1 MIDDCALPFNARKAF
16 RQKPLTLGKTAR
28 CLFLVHARTIKRMS
42 TSRCTEQPAADP
54 RTCRGGGVPTYRFFV
69 IFLVFLELGFFVE
82 KQILAITRRCAGSA
96 MILSIAL

>member
-1 MIDDCALPFNARKAF
+1 
-16 RQKPLTLGKTAR
+16 
-28 CLFLVHARTIKRMS
+28 
-42 TSRCTEQPAADP
+42 
-54 RTCRGGGVPTYRFFV
+54 V